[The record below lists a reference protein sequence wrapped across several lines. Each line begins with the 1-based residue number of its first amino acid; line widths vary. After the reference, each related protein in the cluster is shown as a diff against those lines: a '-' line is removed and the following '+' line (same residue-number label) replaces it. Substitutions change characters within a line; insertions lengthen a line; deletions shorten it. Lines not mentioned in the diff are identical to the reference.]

1 MFKGL
6 FDFKNYFITLRWVI
20 LIPIIIYLFIGMM
33 ALSSTSSYV
42 SFFSSTFYKQIL
54 WILIGILT
62 FFLVQYVRIQFIY
75 DYAYIFYS
83 LILLLLFSTFLS
95 PVIEGSQR
103 WIVLGRI
110 YFQPSELGKIVY
122 IIGLSRLFND
132 YRVKDKFSLFFIFI
146 LLIAI
151 IPPLIIFKQPD
162 LGTAI
167 IYLSL
172 ILPILYWSDFDKK
185 LILLMIFPF
194 ISMIASSNII
204 FYYIWMIF
212 VLAFIFII
220 NKSIIFKIIH
230 FSINL
235 ITSIVTPYVWTN
247 VLQNHQRNRITSFID
262 PFSDPTGN
270 GYQVIQSMISI
281 GSGGFWGKGLGE
293 GTQTHLKFLPVRD
306 TDFIISVIS
315 EEMGFITI
323 SIILFS
329 LIWFVYWVLDFSQRI
344 ENNFISTLLIGLSSL
359 IFMHIIINMGMISGL
374 LPVTGLPVPFISYG
388 GSFLLTCSIGVG
400 LINNIINNHI

>member
-6 FDFKNYFITLRWVI
+6 FDFKNYFISIRWVI

-33 ALSSTSSYV
+33 ALSSTSSYE
-42 SFFSSTFYKQIL
+42 SFFSSTFYKQLL
-54 WILIGILT
+54 WILIGIST

-75 DYAYIFYS
+75 DYAYVFYS

-132 YRVKDKFSLFFIFI
+132 YRVKDKFSLFFILL
-146 LLIAI
+146 LLITI
-151 IPPLIIFKQPD
+151 VPPLIIFKQPD

-212 VLAFIFII
+212 VLTFIFII

-247 VLQNHQRNRITSFID
+247 ILQNHQRNRITSFID

-281 GSGGFWGKGLGE
+281 GSGGFWGKGLGQ

-329 LIWFVYWVLDFSQRI
+329 LVWFVYWVLDFSQRI
-344 ENNFISTLLIGLSSL
+344 ENNFVSTLLIGLSSL

>member
-6 FDFKNYFITLRWVI
+6 FDFKNYFISIRWVI

-33 ALSSTSSYV
+33 ALSSTSSYE
-42 SFFSSTFYKQIL
+42 SFFSSTFYKQLL
-54 WILIGILT
+54 WILIGIST

-75 DYAYIFYS
+75 DYAYVFYS

-132 YRVKDKFSLFFIFI
+132 YRVKDKFSLFFILL
-146 LLIAI
+146 LLITI
-151 IPPLIIFKQPD
+151 VPPLIIFKQPD

-212 VLAFIFII
+212 VLTFIFII

-247 VLQNHQRNRITSFID
+247 ILQNHQRNRITSFID

-281 GSGGFWGKGLGE
+281 GSGGFWGKGLGQ

-323 SIILFS
+323 SIILF
-329 LIWFVYWVLDFSQRI
+329 LLLWFVYWVLDFSQRI
-344 ENNFISTLLIGLSSL
+344 ENNFVSTLLIGLSSL

>member
-6 FDFKNYFITLRWVI
+6 FDFKNYFITIRWVV
-20 LIPIIIYLFIGMM
+20 LIPIIIYSIIGIM
-33 ALSSTSSYV
+33 ALSSTSN
-42 SFFSSTFYKQIL
+42 FTNFLSSTFYKQLL
-54 WILIGILT
+54 WALIGT
-62 FFLVQYVRIQFIY
+62 FVFLLVQFVRIQFIY
-75 DYAYIFYS
+75 DYAYVFYLAILVLLS
-83 LILLLLFSTFLS
+83 LTFLS

-103 WIVLGRI
+103 WIVLGKI

-132 YRVKDKFSLFFIFI
+132 YRVKNQFSVFFIVL
-146 LLIAI
+146 LLISI

-172 ILPILYWSDFDKK
+172 ILPILYWSDFDIK

-194 ISMIASSNII
+194 VSMVASSNII

-212 VLAFIFII
+212 VLCFLFFINKTIAFKIFHFII
-220 NKSIIFKIIH
+220 NLF
-230 FSINL
+230 
-235 ITSIVTPYVWTN
+235 TSIVTPYIWTN
-247 VLQNHQRNRITSFID
+247 ILANHQRNRIISFID
-262 PFSDPTGN
+262 PFSDPMGN

-281 GSGGFWGKGLGE
+281 GSGGFWGKGIGE

-315 EEMGFITI
+315 EEMGFFAV
-323 SIILFS
+323 SIILFC
-329 LIWFVYWVLDFSQRI
+329 LIWFIYWVIDYSQRI
-344 ENNFISTLLIGLSSL
+344 ENNFISTLLIGLCSL
-359 IFMHIIINMGMISGL
+359 IFMHVIINMAMISGL

-388 GSFLLTCSIGVG
+388 GSFFLTCSIGIG

>member
-6 FDFKNYFITLRWVI
+6 FDFKNYFISIRWVI

-33 ALSSTSSYV
+33 ALSSTSSYE
-42 SFFSSTFYKQIL
+42 SFFSSTFYKQLL
-54 WILIGILT
+54 WILIGIST

-75 DYAYIFYS
+75 DYAYVFYS

-132 YRVKDKFSLFFIFI
+132 YRVKDKFSLFFILL
-146 LLIAI
+146 LLITI
-151 IPPLIIFKQPD
+151 VPPLIIFKQPD

-212 VLAFIFII
+212 VLTFIFII

-247 VLQNHQRNRITSFID
+247 ILQNHQRNRITSFID

-281 GSGGFWGKGLGE
+281 GSGGCWGKGLGQ

-323 SIILFS
+323 SIILF
-329 LIWFVYWVLDFSQRI
+329 LLVWFVYWVLDFSQRI
-344 ENNFISTLLIGLSSL
+344 ENNFVSTLLIGLSSL

>member
-6 FDFKNYFITLRWVI
+6 FDFKNYFITIRWVV
-20 LIPIIIYLFIGMM
+20 LIPIIIYSIIGIM
-33 ALSSTSSYV
+33 ALSSTSN
-42 SFFSSTFYKQIL
+42 FTNFLSSTFYKQLL
-54 WILIGILT
+54 WALIGT
-62 FFLVQYVRIQFIY
+62 FVFLLVQFVRIQFIY
-75 DYAYIFYS
+75 DYAYVFY
-83 LILLLLFSTFLS
+83 LAILVLLSVTFLS

-103 WIVLGRI
+103 WIVLGKI

-132 YRVKDKFSLFFIFI
+132 YRVKNQFSIFFII
-146 LLIAI
+146 LLLISI

-172 ILPILYWSDFDKK
+172 ILPILYWSDFDIK

-194 ISMIASSNII
+194 VSMVASSNII

-212 VLAFIFII
+212 VLCFLFFINKTIVFKIFHFII
-220 NKSIIFKIIH
+220 NLF
-230 FSINL
+230 
-235 ITSIVTPYVWTN
+235 TSIVTPYIWTN
-247 VLQNHQRNRITSFID
+247 ILANHQRNRIISFID
-262 PFSDPTGN
+262 PFSDPMGN

-281 GSGGFWGKGLGE
+281 GSGGFWGKGIGE

-315 EEMGFITI
+315 EEMGFFAV

-329 LIWFVYWVLDFSQRI
+329 LIWFIYWVIDYSQRI
-344 ENNFISTLLIGLSSL
+344 ENNFISTLLIGLCSL
-359 IFMHIIINMGMISGL
+359 IFMHVIINMAMISGL

-388 GSFLLTCSIGVG
+388 GSFFLTCSIGIG

>member
-6 FDFKNYFITLRWVI
+6 FDFRNYYISIRWIV
-20 LIPIIIYLFIGMM
+20 LLPIIIYTIIGIM
-33 ALSSTSSYV
+33 ALSSTSSYI
-42 SFFSSTFYKQIL
+42 SFFSSTFYKQLL
-54 WILIGILT
+54 WVLIGISIFT
-62 FFLVQYVRIQFIY
+62 LVQYVRIQFIY
-75 DYAYIFYS
+75 DYAYIFYI
-83 LILLLLFSTFLS
+83 LILFLLCITFLS

-103 WIVLGRI
+103 WIVLGKI

-132 YRVKDKFSLFFIFI
+132 YRIKNKFSLFFIFLI
-146 LLIAI
+146 LISMV
-151 IPPLIIFKQPD
+151 PPLIIFKQPD

-172 ILPILYWSDFDKK
+172 ILPILYWSDFDIK

-194 ISMIASSNII
+194 ISMVASSGII

-212 VLAFIFII
+212 VLFYLFII
-220 NKSIIFKIIH
+220 NKSIIFKVFH

-235 ITSIVTPYVWTN
+235 LTSIITPYAWTN
-247 VLQNHQRNRITSFID
+247 ILENHQRNRIISFID
-262 PFSDPTGN
+262 PFSDPMGN
-270 GYQVIQSMISI
+270 GYQVIQSMITI

-306 TDFIISVIS
+306 TDFIISVVS
-315 EEMGFITI
+315 EEMGFFTI
-323 SIILFS
+323 SIILLS
-329 LIWFVYWVLDFSQRI
+329 LIWFVYWVVDFAQRI
-344 ENNFISTLLIGLSSL
+344 ENNFTSTLLIGLCSM

-388 GSFLLTCSIGVG
+388 GSFFLTCSIGIG

>member
-132 YRVKDKFSLFFIFI
+132 YRVKNKFSLFFIFL

-247 VLQNHQRNRITSFID
+247 ILQNHQRNRITSFID

-323 SIILFS
+323 SIILLS
-329 LIWFVYWVLDFSQRI
+329 LVWFVYWVLDFSQRI

>member
-6 FDFKNYFITLRWVI
+6 FDFRNYYISIRWIV
-20 LIPIIIYLFIGMM
+20 LLPIIIYTIIGIM
-33 ALSSTSSYV
+33 ALSSTSSYI
-42 SFFSSTFYKQIL
+42 SFFSSTFYKQLL
-54 WILIGILT
+54 WVLIGISIFT
-62 FFLVQYVRIQFIY
+62 LVQYVRIQFIY
-75 DYAYIFYS
+75 DYAYIFYI
-83 LILLLLFSTFLS
+83 LILFLLCITFLS

-103 WIVLGRI
+103 WIVLGKI

-132 YRVKDKFSLFFIFI
+132 YRIKNKFSLFFIFLI
-146 LLIAI
+146 LISMV
-151 IPPLIIFKQPD
+151 PPLIIFKQPD

-172 ILPILYWSDFDKK
+172 ILPILYWSDFDIK

-194 ISMIASSNII
+194 ISMVASSGII

-212 VLAFIFII
+212 VLFYLFII
-220 NKSIIFKIIH
+220 NKSIVFKVFH

-235 ITSIVTPYVWTN
+235 LTSIITPYAWTN
-247 VLQNHQRNRITSFID
+247 ILENHQRNRIISFID
-262 PFSDPTGN
+262 PFSDPMGN
-270 GYQVIQSMISI
+270 GYQVIQSMITI

-306 TDFIISVIS
+306 TDFIISVVS
-315 EEMGFITI
+315 EEMGFFTI
-323 SIILFS
+323 SIILLS
-329 LIWFVYWVLDFSQRI
+329 LIWFVYWVVDFAQRI
-344 ENNFISTLLIGLSSL
+344 ENNFTSTLLIGLCSM

-388 GSFLLTCSIGVG
+388 GSFFLTCSIGIG

>member
-1 MFKGL
+1 M
-6 FDFKNYFITLRWVI
+6 DFNWYFNI
-20 LIPIIIYLFIGMM
+20 
-33 ALSSTSSYV
+33 
-42 SFFSSTFYKQIL
+42 
-54 WILIGILT
+54 
-62 FFLVQYVRIQFIY
+62 FLVQYVRIQFIY

-132 YRVKDKFSLFFIFI
+132 YRVKNKFSLFFIFL

-247 VLQNHQRNRITSFID
+247 ILQNHQRNRITSFID

-329 LIWFVYWVLDFSQRI
+329 LVWFVYWVLDFSQRI

>member
-6 FDFKNYFITLRWVI
+6 FDFKNYFITIRWVV
-20 LIPIIIYLFIGMM
+20 LAPIIIYGIIGIM
-33 ALSSTSSYV
+33 ALSSTSSFI
-42 SFFSSTFYKQIL
+42 SFFSSTFYKQLL
-54 WILIGILT
+54 WVSIGSFVFLLIQ
-62 FFLVQYVRIQFIY
+62 FVRIQFIY
-75 DYAYIFYS
+75 DYAYVFYL
-83 LILLLLFSTFLS
+83 LILALLLITFNS
-95 PVIEGSQR
+95 PVIEGAQR
-103 WIVLGRI
+103 WIVFGKI

-132 YRVKDKFSLFFIFI
+132 YRVKDKFSIFFIF
-146 LLIAI
+146 LLLLSI

-172 ILPILYWSDFDKK
+172 ILPILYWSNFDIK

-194 ISMIASSNII
+194 VSMVASSNIV

-212 VLAFIFII
+212 VLSYLFIL
-220 NKSIIFKIIH
+220 NKTIIFKIFH
-230 FSINL
+230 FTINL
-235 ITSIVTPYVWTN
+235 FTSVASPYIWIN
-247 VLQNHQRNRITSFID
+247 ILEDHHRNRITSFID

-306 TDFIISVIS
+306 TDFIVSVIS
-315 EEMGFITI
+315 EEMGFFTI
-323 SIILFS
+323 SIILLS
-329 LIWFVYWVLDFSQRI
+329 LTWFVYWVVDYSQRI
-344 ENNFISTLLIGLSSL
+344 ENNFISTLLIGLCSL
-359 IFMHIIINMGMISGL
+359 IFMHVIINMGMISGL

-388 GSFLLTCSIGVG
+388 GSFFLTCSIGVG

>member
-6 FDFKNYFITLRWVI
+6 FDFRNYYISIRWIV
-20 LIPIIIYLFIGMM
+20 LLPIIIYTIIGIM
-33 ALSSTSSYV
+33 ALSSTSSYI
-42 SFFSSTFYKQIL
+42 SFFSSTFYKQLL
-54 WILIGILT
+54 WVLIGISIFT
-62 FFLVQYVRIQFIY
+62 LVQYVRIQFIY
-75 DYAYIFYS
+75 DYAYIFYI
-83 LILLLLFSTFLS
+83 LILFLLCITFLS

-103 WIVLGRI
+103 WIVLGKI

-132 YRVKDKFSLFFIFI
+132 YRIKNKFSLFFIFLI
-146 LLIAI
+146 LISMV
-151 IPPLIIFKQPD
+151 PPLIIFKQPD

-172 ILPILYWSDFDKK
+172 ILPILYWSDFDIK

-194 ISMIASSNII
+194 ISMVASSGII

-212 VLAFIFII
+212 VLFYLFII
-220 NKSIIFKIIH
+220 NKSIIFKVFH

-235 ITSIVTPYVWTN
+235 LTSIIAPYAWTN
-247 VLQNHQRNRITSFID
+247 ILENHQRNRIISFID
-262 PFSDPTGN
+262 PFSDPMGN
-270 GYQVIQSMISI
+270 GYQVIQSMITI

-306 TDFIISVIS
+306 TDFIISVVS
-315 EEMGFITI
+315 EEMGFFTI
-323 SIILFS
+323 SIILLS
-329 LIWFVYWVLDFSQRI
+329 LIWFVYWVVDFAQRI
-344 ENNFISTLLIGLSSL
+344 ENNFTSTLLIGLCSM

-388 GSFLLTCSIGVG
+388 GSFFLTCSIGIG

>member
-6 FDFKNYFITLRWVI
+6 FDFKNYFITIRWVV
-20 LIPIIIYLFIGMM
+20 LIPIIIYSIIGIM
-33 ALSSTSSYV
+33 ALSSTSN
-42 SFFSSTFYKQIL
+42 FTNFLSSTFYKQLL
-54 WILIGILT
+54 WALIGT
-62 FFLVQYVRIQFIY
+62 FVFLLVQFVRIQFIY
-75 DYAYIFYS
+75 DYAYVFY
-83 LILLLLFSTFLS
+83 LAILVLLSVTFLS

-103 WIVLGRI
+103 WIVLGKI

-132 YRVKDKFSLFFIFI
+132 YRVKNQFSVFFIVL
-146 LLIAI
+146 LLISI

-172 ILPILYWSDFDKK
+172 ILPILYWSDFDIK

-194 ISMIASSNII
+194 VSMVASSNII

-212 VLAFIFII
+212 VLCFLFFI
-220 NKSIIFKIIH
+220 NKTIVFKIFH
-230 FSINL
+230 FTINL
-235 ITSIVTPYVWTN
+235 FTSIVTPYIWTN
-247 VLQNHQRNRITSFID
+247 ILANHQRNRIVSFID
-262 PFSDPTGN
+262 PFSDPMGN

-281 GSGGFWGKGLGE
+281 GSGGFWGKGIGE

-315 EEMGFITI
+315 EEMGFFAV
-323 SIILFS
+323 SIILFC
-329 LIWFVYWVLDFSQRI
+329 LIWFIYWVIDYSQRI
-344 ENNFISTLLIGLSSL
+344 ENNFISTLLIGLCSL
-359 IFMHIIINMGMISGL
+359 IFMHVIINMAMISGL

-388 GSFLLTCSIGVG
+388 GSFFLTCSIGIG

>member
-6 FDFKNYFITLRWVI
+6 FDFKNYFINIRWVI
-20 LIPIIIYLFIGMM
+20 LIPIIIYLFVGIM

-75 DYAYIFYS
+75 DYAYIFYT

-132 YRVKDKFSLFFIFI
+132 YRVKDKFSLFFIFL

-247 VLQNHQRNRITSFID
+247 ILQNHQRNRITSFID

-281 GSGGFWGKGLGE
+281 GSGGFWGKGLGQ

-323 SIILFS
+323 SIILLS
-329 LIWFVYWVLDFSQRI
+329 LVWFVYWVLDFSQRI

-359 IFMHIIINMGMISGL
+359 FFMHIIINMGMISGL

>member
-33 ALSSTSSYV
+33 ALSSTSSYI

-132 YRVKDKFSLFFIFI
+132 YRVKDKFSLFFIFL

-212 VLAFIFII
+212 VLVFIFII

-247 VLQNHQRNRITSFID
+247 ILQNHQRNRITSFID

>member
-6 FDFKNYFITLRWVI
+6 FDFKNYFISIRWVI

-33 ALSSTSSYV
+33 ALSSTSSYE
-42 SFFSSTFYKQIL
+42 SFFSSTFYKQLL
-54 WILIGILT
+54 WILIGIST

-75 DYAYIFYS
+75 DYAYVFYS

-132 YRVKDKFSLFFIFI
+132 YRVKDKFSLFFILL
-146 LLIAI
+146 LLITI
-151 IPPLIIFKQPD
+151 VPPLIIFKQPD

-220 NKSIIFKIIH
+220 NKSLIFKIIH

-247 VLQNHQRNRITSFID
+247 ILQNHQRNRITSFID

-281 GSGGFWGKGLGE
+281 GSGGFWGKGLGQ

-323 SIILFS
+323 SIILF
-329 LIWFVYWVLDFSQRI
+329 LLVWFVYWVLDFSQRI
-344 ENNFISTLLIGLSSL
+344 ENNFVSTLLIGLSSL

>member
-6 FDFKNYFITLRWVI
+6 FDFKNYHISIRWIVLLPIVI
-20 LIPIIIYLFIGMM
+20 YTIIGVM
-33 ALSSTSSYV
+33 ALSSTSSYI

-54 WILIGILT
+54 WALIGISIFT
-62 FFLVQYVRIQFIY
+62 LVQYVRIQFIY
-75 DYAYIFYS
+75 DYAYIFYI
-83 LILLLLFSTFLS
+83 LILFLLCITFLS

-103 WIVLGRI
+103 WIILGEI

-132 YRVKDKFSLFFIFI
+132 YRIKNKFSLFFIF
-146 LLIAI
+146 LIFI
-151 IPPLIIFKQPD
+151 STVPPLIIFKQPD

-172 ILPILYWSDFDKK
+172 ILPILYWSDFDIK

-194 ISMIASSNII
+194 ISMVASSSII
-204 FYYIWMIF
+204 FYYVWMIF
-212 VLAFIFII
+212 VLFYLFII
-220 NKSIIFKIIH
+220 NKPIIFKVFH
-230 FSINL
+230 FTINL
-235 ITSIVTPYVWTN
+235 LTSIITPYAWTN
-247 VLQNHQRNRITSFID
+247 ILENHQRNRIISFID
-262 PFSDPTGN
+262 PFSDPMGN
-270 GYQVIQSMISI
+270 GYQVIQSMITI

-306 TDFIISVIS
+306 TDFIISVVS
-315 EEMGFITI
+315 EEMCFFTI
-323 SIILFS
+323 SIILLS
-329 LIWFVYWVLDFSQRI
+329 LIWFVYWVVDFAQRI
-344 ENNFISTLLIGLSSL
+344 ENNFTSTLLIGLCSM

-388 GSFLLTCSIGVG
+388 GSFFLTCSIGVG

>member
-6 FDFKNYFITLRWVI
+6 FDFKNYFITIRWVV
-20 LIPIIIYLFIGMM
+20 LIPIIIYSIIGIM
-33 ALSSTSSYV
+33 ALSSTSN
-42 SFFSSTFYKQIL
+42 FTNFLSSTFYKQLL
-54 WILIGILT
+54 WALIGT
-62 FFLVQYVRIQFIY
+62 FVFLLVQFVRIQFIY
-75 DYAYIFYS
+75 DYAYVFY
-83 LILLLLFSTFLS
+83 LAILVLLSVTFLS

-103 WIVLGRI
+103 WIVLGKI

-132 YRVKDKFSLFFIFI
+132 YRVKNQFSIFFII
-146 LLIAI
+146 LLLISI

-172 ILPILYWSDFDKK
+172 ILPILYWSDFDIK

-194 ISMIASSNII
+194 VSMVASSNII

-212 VLAFIFII
+212 VLCFLFFINKTIVFKIFHFII
-220 NKSIIFKIIH
+220 NLF
-230 FSINL
+230 
-235 ITSIVTPYVWTN
+235 TSIVTPYIWTN
-247 VLQNHQRNRITSFID
+247 ILANHQRNRIISFID
-262 PFSDPTGN
+262 PFSDPMGN

-281 GSGGFWGKGLGE
+281 GSGGFWGKGIGE

-315 EEMGFITI
+315 EEMGFFAV
-323 SIILFS
+323 SIILFC
-329 LIWFVYWVLDFSQRI
+329 LIWFIYWVIDYSQRI
-344 ENNFISTLLIGLSSL
+344 ENNFISTLLIGLCSL
-359 IFMHIIINMGMISGL
+359 IFMHVIINMAMISGL

-388 GSFLLTCSIGVG
+388 GSFFLTCSIGIG

>member
-6 FDFKNYFITLRWVI
+6 FDFKNYFISIRWVI

-33 ALSSTSSYV
+33 ALSSTSSYE
-42 SFFSSTFYKQIL
+42 SFFSSTFYKQLL
-54 WILIGILT
+54 WILIGIST

-75 DYAYIFYS
+75 DYAYVFYS

-132 YRVKDKFSLFFIFI
+132 YRVKDKFSLFFIFL
-146 LLIAI
+146 LLITI
-151 IPPLIIFKQPD
+151 VPPLIIFKQPD

-212 VLAFIFII
+212 VLTFIFII

-247 VLQNHQRNRITSFID
+247 ILQNHQRNRITSFID

-281 GSGGFWGKGLGE
+281 GSGGFWGKGLGQ

-329 LIWFVYWVLDFSQRI
+329 LVWFVYWVLDFSQRI
-344 ENNFISTLLIGLSSL
+344 ENNFVSTLLIGLSSL

>member
-33 ALSSTSSYV
+33 ALSSTSSYG

-103 WIVLGRI
+103 WIVLGRV

-247 VLQNHQRNRITSFID
+247 ILQNHQRNRITSFID

>member
-6 FDFKNYFITLRWVI
+6 FDFRNYYISIRWII
-20 LIPIIIYLFIGMM
+20 LLPIIIYTIIGIM
-33 ALSSTSSYV
+33 ALSSTSSYI
-42 SFFSSTFYKQIL
+42 SFFSSTFYKQLL
-54 WILIGILT
+54 WVLIGISIFT
-62 FFLVQYVRIQFIY
+62 LVQYVRIQFIY
-75 DYAYIFYS
+75 DYAYIFYI
-83 LILLLLFSTFLS
+83 LILFLLCITFLS

-103 WIVLGRI
+103 WIVLGKI

-132 YRVKDKFSLFFIFI
+132 YRIKNKFSLFFIF
-146 LLIAI
+146 LIFVSMV
-151 IPPLIIFKQPD
+151 PPLIIFKQPD

-172 ILPILYWSDFDKK
+172 ILPILYWSDFDIK

-194 ISMIASSNII
+194 ISMVASSGII

-212 VLAFIFII
+212 VLFYLFII
-220 NKSIIFKIIH
+220 NKSIVFKVFH

-235 ITSIVTPYVWTN
+235 LTSIITPYAWTN
-247 VLQNHQRNRITSFID
+247 ILENHQRNRIISFID
-262 PFSDPTGN
+262 PFSDPMGN
-270 GYQVIQSMISI
+270 GYQIIQSMITI

-306 TDFIISVIS
+306 TDFIISVVS
-315 EEMGFITI
+315 EEMGFFTI
-323 SIILFS
+323 SIILLS
-329 LIWFVYWVLDFSQRI
+329 LMWFVYWVVDFAQRI
-344 ENNFISTLLIGLSSL
+344 ENNFTSTLLIGLCSM

-388 GSFLLTCSIGVG
+388 GSFFLTCSIGIG

>member
-132 YRVKDKFSLFFIFI
+132 YRVKNKFSLFFIFL

-247 VLQNHQRNRITSFID
+247 ILQNHQRNRITSFID

-329 LIWFVYWVLDFSQRI
+329 LVWFVYWVLDFSQRI

>member
-6 FDFKNYFITLRWVI
+6 FDFKNYFITIRWVV
-20 LIPIIIYLFIGMM
+20 LIPIIIYSIIGIM
-33 ALSSTSSYV
+33 ALSSTSN
-42 SFFSSTFYKQIL
+42 FTNFLSSTFYKQLL
-54 WILIGILT
+54 WALIGT
-62 FFLVQYVRIQFIY
+62 FVFLLVQFVRIQFIY
-75 DYAYIFYS
+75 DYAYVFY
-83 LILLLLFSTFLS
+83 LAILVLLSVTFLS

-103 WIVLGRI
+103 WIVLGKI

-132 YRVKDKFSLFFIFI
+132 YRVKNQFSVFFIVL
-146 LLIAI
+146 LLISI

-172 ILPILYWSDFDKK
+172 ILPILYWSDFDIK

-194 ISMIASSNII
+194 VSMVASSNII

-212 VLAFIFII
+212 VLCFLFFINKTIVFKIFHFII
-220 NKSIIFKIIH
+220 NLF
-230 FSINL
+230 
-235 ITSIVTPYVWTN
+235 TSIVTPYIWTN
-247 VLQNHQRNRITSFID
+247 ILANHQRNRIISFID
-262 PFSDPTGN
+262 PFSDPMGN

-281 GSGGFWGKGLGE
+281 GSGGFWGKGIGE

-315 EEMGFITI
+315 EEMGFFAV

-329 LIWFVYWVLDFSQRI
+329 LIWFIYWVIDYSQRI
-344 ENNFISTLLIGLSSL
+344 ENNFISTLLIGLCSL
-359 IFMHIIINMGMISGL
+359 IFMHVIINMAMISGL

-388 GSFLLTCSIGVG
+388 GSFFLTCSIGIG

>member
-6 FDFKNYFITLRWVI
+6 FDFKNYFITIRWVI

-33 ALSSTSSYV
+33 ALSSTSSYE
-42 SFFSSTFYKQIL
+42 SFFSSTFYKQLL
-54 WILIGILT
+54 WILIGIST

-75 DYAYIFYS
+75 DYAYVFYS

-132 YRVKDKFSLFFIFI
+132 YRVKDKFSLFFLLL
-146 LLIAI
+146 LLITI
-151 IPPLIIFKQPD
+151 VPPLIIFKQPD

-212 VLAFIFII
+212 VLTFIFII

-247 VLQNHQRNRITSFID
+247 ILQNHQRNRITSFID

-281 GSGGFWGKGLGE
+281 GSGGFWGKGLGQ

-323 SIILFS
+323 SIILF
-329 LIWFVYWVLDFSQRI
+329 LLVWFVYWVLDFSQRI
-344 ENNFISTLLIGLSSL
+344 ENNFVSTLLIGLSSL

-388 GSFLLTCSIGVG
+388 GSFFVSCAIIVG
-400 LINNIINNHI
+400 LINNIVNNQI

>member
-6 FDFKNYFITLRWVI
+6 FDFKNYYISIRWIVLLPIVI
-20 LIPIIIYLFIGMM
+20 YTIIGVM
-33 ALSSTSSYV
+33 ALSSTSSYI

-54 WILIGILT
+54 WALIGISIFT
-62 FFLVQYVRIQFIY
+62 LVQYVRIQFIY
-75 DYAYIFYS
+75 DYAYIFYI
-83 LILLLLFSTFLS
+83 LILFLLCITFLS

-103 WIVLGRI
+103 WIILGEI

-132 YRVKDKFSLFFIFI
+132 YRIKNKFSLFFIF
-146 LLIAI
+146 LIFI
-151 IPPLIIFKQPD
+151 STVPPLIIFKQPD

-172 ILPILYWSDFDKK
+172 ILPILYWSDFDIK

-194 ISMIASSNII
+194 ISMVASSSII
-204 FYYIWMIF
+204 FYYVWMIF
-212 VLAFIFII
+212 VLFYLFII
-220 NKSIIFKIIH
+220 NKPIIFKVFH
-230 FSINL
+230 FTINL
-235 ITSIVTPYVWTN
+235 LTSIITPYAWTN
-247 VLQNHQRNRITSFID
+247 ILENHQRNRIISFID
-262 PFSDPTGN
+262 PFSDPMGN
-270 GYQVIQSMISI
+270 GYQVIQSMITI

-306 TDFIISVIS
+306 TDFIISVVS
-315 EEMGFITI
+315 EEMGFFTI
-323 SIILFS
+323 SIILLS
-329 LIWFVYWVLDFSQRI
+329 LIWFVYWVVDFAQRI
-344 ENNFISTLLIGLSSL
+344 ENNFTSTLLIGLCSM

-388 GSFLLTCSIGVG
+388 GSFFLTCSIGVG

>member
-1 MFKGL
+1 MFKGI
-6 FDFKNYFITLRWVI
+6 FDFKNYFINIRWVI
-20 LIPIIIYLFIGMM
+20 LIPIIIYLFVGIM

-75 DYAYIFYS
+75 DYAYIFYI

-132 YRVKDKFSLFFIFI
+132 YRVKDKFSLFFIFL

-323 SIILFS
+323 SIILLS
-329 LIWFVYWVLDFSQRI
+329 LVWFVYWVLDFSQRI

>member
-6 FDFKNYFITLRWVI
+6 FDFKNYFITIRWVV
-20 LIPIIIYLFIGMM
+20 LIPIIIYSIIGIM
-33 ALSSTSSYV
+33 ALSSTSN
-42 SFFSSTFYKQIL
+42 FTNFLSSTFYKQLL
-54 WILIGILT
+54 WALIGT
-62 FFLVQYVRIQFIY
+62 FVFLLVQFVRIQFIY
-75 DYAYIFYS
+75 DYAYVFY
-83 LILLLLFSTFLS
+83 LAILVLLSVTFLS

-103 WIVLGRI
+103 WIVLGKI

-132 YRVKDKFSLFFIFI
+132 YRVKNEFSVFFIVL
-146 LLIAI
+146 LLISI

-172 ILPILYWSDFDKK
+172 ILPILYWSDFDIK

-194 ISMIASSNII
+194 VSMVASSNII

-212 VLAFIFII
+212 VLCFLFFINKTIVFKIFHFII
-220 NKSIIFKIIH
+220 NLF
-230 FSINL
+230 
-235 ITSIVTPYVWTN
+235 TSIVTPYIWTN
-247 VLQNHQRNRITSFID
+247 ILANHQRNRIISFID
-262 PFSDPTGN
+262 PFSDPMGN

-281 GSGGFWGKGLGE
+281 GSGGFWGKGIGE

-315 EEMGFITI
+315 EEMGFFAV
-323 SIILFS
+323 SIILFC
-329 LIWFVYWVLDFSQRI
+329 LIWFIYWVIDYSQRI
-344 ENNFISTLLIGLSSL
+344 ENNFISTLLIGLCSL
-359 IFMHIIINMGMISGL
+359 IFMHVIINMAMISGL

-388 GSFLLTCSIGVG
+388 GSFFLTCSIGIG

>member
-6 FDFKNYFITLRWVI
+6 FDFKNYFISIRWVI
-20 LIPIIIYLFIGMM
+20 LIPIIIYLFIGIM
-33 ALSSTSSYV
+33 ALSSTSSYE
-42 SFFSSTFYKQIL
+42 SFFSSTFYKQLL
-54 WILIGILT
+54 WILIGIST

-75 DYAYIFYS
+75 DYAYVFYS

-132 YRVKDKFSLFFIFI
+132 YRVKDKFSLFFIFL

-151 IPPLIIFKQPD
+151 VPPLIIFKQPD

-212 VLAFIFII
+212 VLTFIFII

-247 VLQNHQRNRITSFID
+247 ILQNHQRNRITSFID

-281 GSGGFWGKGLGE
+281 GSGGFWGKGLGQ

-323 SIILFS
+323 SIILF
-329 LIWFVYWVLDFSQRI
+329 LLVWFVYWVLDFSQRI
-344 ENNFISTLLIGLSSL
+344 ENNFVSTLLIGLSSL

>member
-6 FDFKNYFITLRWVI
+6 FDFKNYFITIRWVV
-20 LIPIIIYLFIGMM
+20 LIPIIIYSIIGIM
-33 ALSSTSSYV
+33 ALSSTSN
-42 SFFSSTFYKQIL
+42 FTNFLSSTFYKQLL
-54 WILIGILT
+54 WALIGT
-62 FFLVQYVRIQFIY
+62 FVFLLVQFVRIQFIY
-75 DYAYIFYS
+75 DYAYVFY
-83 LILLLLFSTFLS
+83 LAILVLLSVTFLS

-103 WIVLGRI
+103 WIVLGKI

-132 YRVKDKFSLFFIFI
+132 YRVKDKFSVFFIFL
-146 LLIAI
+146 LLISI

-172 ILPILYWSDFDKK
+172 ILPILYWSDFDVK

-194 ISMIASSNII
+194 ISMVASSNII

-212 VLAFIFII
+212 VLCFLFFINKTIAFKIFHFII
-220 NKSIIFKIIH
+220 NLF
-230 FSINL
+230 
-235 ITSIVTPYVWTN
+235 TSIVTPYIWTN
-247 VLQNHQRNRITSFID
+247 ILANHQRNRIISFID
-262 PFSDPTGN
+262 PFSDPMGN

-281 GSGGFWGKGLGE
+281 GSGGFWGKGIGE

-315 EEMGFITI
+315 EEMGFFAI
-323 SIILFS
+323 SVILFCLS
-329 LIWFVYWVLDFSQRI
+329 WFIYWVIDYSQRI
-344 ENNFISTLLIGLSSL
+344 ENNFISTLLIGLCSL
-359 IFMHIIINMGMISGL
+359 IFMHVIINMAMISGL

-388 GSFLLTCSIGVG
+388 GSFFLTCSIGIG

>member
-6 FDFKNYFITLRWVI
+6 FDFKNYFITIRWVV
-20 LIPIIIYLFIGMM
+20 LIPIIIYSIIGIM
-33 ALSSTSSYV
+33 ALSSTSN
-42 SFFSSTFYKQIL
+42 FTNFLSSTFYKQLL
-54 WILIGILT
+54 WALIGT
-62 FFLVQYVRIQFIY
+62 FVFLLVQFVRIQFIY
-75 DYAYIFYS
+75 DYAYVFY
-83 LILLLLFSTFLS
+83 LAILVLLSVTFLS

-103 WIVLGRI
+103 WIVLGKI

-132 YRVKDKFSLFFIFI
+132 YRVKNEFSVFFIVL
-146 LLIAI
+146 LLISI

-172 ILPILYWSDFDKK
+172 ILPILYWSDFDIK

-194 ISMIASSNII
+194 VSMVASSNII

-212 VLAFIFII
+212 LLCFLFFINKTIVFKIFHFII
-220 NKSIIFKIIH
+220 NLF
-230 FSINL
+230 
-235 ITSIVTPYVWTN
+235 TSIVTPYIWTN
-247 VLQNHQRNRITSFID
+247 ILANHQRNRIISFID
-262 PFSDPTGN
+262 PFSDPMGN

-281 GSGGFWGKGLGE
+281 GSGGFWGKGIGE

-315 EEMGFITI
+315 EEMGFFAV
-323 SIILFS
+323 SIILFC
-329 LIWFVYWVLDFSQRI
+329 LIWFIYWVIDYSQRI
-344 ENNFISTLLIGLSSL
+344 ENNFISTLLIGLCSL
-359 IFMHIIINMGMISGL
+359 IFMHVIINMAMISGL

-388 GSFLLTCSIGVG
+388 GSFFLTCSIGIG

>member
-6 FDFKNYFITLRWVI
+6 FDFKNYFITIRWVV
-20 LIPIIIYLFIGMM
+20 LIPIIIYSIIGIM
-33 ALSSTSSYV
+33 ALSSTSN
-42 SFFSSTFYKQIL
+42 FTNFLSSTFYKQLL
-54 WILIGILT
+54 WALIGT
-62 FFLVQYVRIQFIY
+62 FVFLLVQFVRIQFIY
-75 DYAYIFYS
+75 DYAYVFY
-83 LILLLLFSTFLS
+83 LAILVLLSVTFLS

-103 WIVLGRI
+103 WIVLGKI

-132 YRVKDKFSLFFIFI
+132 YRVKNQFSVFFIVL
-146 LLIAI
+146 LLISI

-172 ILPILYWSDFDKK
+172 ILPILYWSDFDIK

-194 ISMIASSNII
+194 VSMVASSNII

-212 VLAFIFII
+212 VLCFLFFINKTIVFKIFHFII
-220 NKSIIFKIIH
+220 NLF
-230 FSINL
+230 
-235 ITSIVTPYVWTN
+235 TSIVTPYIWIN
-247 VLQNHQRNRITSFID
+247 ILANHQRNRIISFID
-262 PFSDPTGN
+262 PFSDPMGN

-281 GSGGFWGKGLGE
+281 GSGGFWGKGIGE

-315 EEMGFITI
+315 EEMGFFAV

-329 LIWFVYWVLDFSQRI
+329 LIWFIYWVIDYSQRI
-344 ENNFISTLLIGLSSL
+344 ENNFISTLLIGLCSL
-359 IFMHIIINMGMISGL
+359 IFMHVIINMAMISGL

-388 GSFLLTCSIGVG
+388 GSFFLTCSIGIG

>member
-6 FDFKNYFITLRWVI
+6 FDFKNYFISIRWVI

-33 ALSSTSSYV
+33 ALSSTSSYE
-42 SFFSSTFYKQIL
+42 SFFSSTFYKQLL
-54 WILIGILT
+54 WILIGIST

-75 DYAYIFYS
+75 DYAYVFYS

-132 YRVKDKFSLFFIFI
+132 YRVKDKFSLFFIFL
-146 LLIAI
+146 LLITI
-151 IPPLIIFKQPD
+151 VPPLIIFKQPD

-212 VLAFIFII
+212 VLTFIFII

-247 VLQNHQRNRITSFID
+247 ILQNHQRNRITSFID

-281 GSGGFWGKGLGE
+281 GSGGFWGKGLGQ

-323 SIILFS
+323 SIILF
-329 LIWFVYWVLDFSQRI
+329 LLVWFVYWVLDFSQRI
-344 ENNFISTLLIGLSSL
+344 ENNFVSTLLIGLSSL